1 MKEQFYI
8 KKAAIQDVSE
18 IHSLLLKYSKYGG
31 ILPRSYS
38 ELYSHLRDFFVLV
51 RRKDLKVRGCC
62 ALTITWSNLAE
73 IRSLVVDES
82 CRGMGWGKRLVDTC
96 LSEAL
101 TLGIYKVFVLTTV
114 PEFFRKLGF
123 KEINRDL
130 LPQKV
135 WSDCMKCPKFPDAC
149 DEIPMIMEL

>member
-8 KKAAIQDVSE
+8 KKAAIQDVPE
-18 IHSLLLKYSKYGG
+18 IHSLLLKFSKQGG

-51 RRKDLKVRGCC
+51 GRDDSKVVGCC
-62 ALTITWSNLAE
+62 ALTITWQNLAE
-73 IRSLVVDES
+73 IRSLVVDKPWQK
-82 CRGMGWGKRLVDTC
+82 RGWGRRLVDTC

-101 TLGIYKVFVLTTV
+101 TLGIYKVFVLTTN
-114 PEFFRKLGF
+114 PDFFKKLGF
-123 KEINRDL
+123 SEISRDL

-135 WSDCMKCPKFPDAC
+135 WADCMRCPKFPDSC
-149 DEIPMIMEL
+149 DEVPMIMKL